1 MTWGCWKCGQE
12 LNTFLDNI
20 GQFTIAHPSDA
31 SLSFTWALNWPVREG
46 EEPSS
51 VAISRMLGR
60 GPYCSGQVW
69 VSAANQESAW
79 ADVSQWESGVMR
91 RPWSGPGQCCPSYHL
106 THSLLSC
113 TPVLRGSRRVMSSSL
128 YCQELTSSGDTSLCG
143 DSRVMMTYL
152 DPDTQEHHHHHLRII
167 SACVADCLFGITRM
181 HVSASCVWFTKLAN
195 WPTVNIEGGQA
206 KPRCFTIQISTQ
218 RFFSEYLDTAAVIV
232 YVSWWAL
239 KDSFLLS

>member
-1 MTWGCWKCGQE
+1 
-12 LNTFLDNI
+12 
-20 GQFTIAHPSDA
+20 
-31 SLSFTWALNWPVREG
+31 
-46 EEPSS
+46 
-51 VAISRMLGR
+51 MLGR

-128 YCQELTSSGDTSLCG
+128 YCQELTSSGDT
-143 DSRVMMTYL
+143 RVMMTYL

-167 SACVADCLFGITRM
+167 SACGRLSLWYNQDACVT
-181 HVSASCVWFTKLAN
+181 SCVWFTKLAN
-195 WPTVNIEGGQA
+195 WPAVNIEGGQA

-239 KDSFLLS
+239 KNSFLKAKSFTFDKI